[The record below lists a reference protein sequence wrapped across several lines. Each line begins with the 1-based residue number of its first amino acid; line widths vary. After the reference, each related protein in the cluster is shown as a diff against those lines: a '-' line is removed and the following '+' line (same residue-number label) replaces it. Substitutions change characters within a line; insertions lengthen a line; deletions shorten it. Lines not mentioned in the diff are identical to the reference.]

1 MSMSWPQRSTSWGTQ
16 TGRWA
21 GPRRSPPMVVQT
33 DRTVA
38 VERQAAFARELARYR
53 AREDQ

>member
-1 MSMSWPQRSTSWGTQ
+1 MSMSWPQRSTTWGAQ

-21 GPRRSPPMVVQT
+21 GPRRTEPLAAQT
-33 DRTVA
+33 DRIVA

-53 AREDQ
+53 ARADQ

>member
-21 GPRRSPPMVVQT
+21 GPRRSPPIVVQT

-53 AREDQ
+53 AKEDQ

>member
-1 MSMSWPQRSTSWGTQ
+1 MSMSWPQRSTTWGAQ

-21 GPRRSPPMVVQT
+21 GPRRTEPLAVQT
-33 DRTVA
+33 DRIVA
-38 VERQAAFARELARYR
+38 MERQAAFARELARYR